1 MVARP
6 VASLPPPGE
15 LRFVEEMGLFVG
27 GCAANTGAGLARL
40 GVPVAVLGKV
50 GDDALGEFL
59 LRALQR
65 EGVRTDGVV
74 VDAQVQTSATVA
86 LVAAA
91 GERAFLHA
99 VGGNGALRAEEVDLR
114 ASGDARILHIGGTG
128 LMPSLDGKPL
138 ASVCAQARA
147 RGLTVT
153 LDTAWDPSGQWRRVL
168 EVLPHVDY
176 FLPSLEEAQH
186 IFGLSEPEAI
196 AAAARRF
203 GPQAVVIKL
212 ASEGCYVLAPG
223 AAHGVHIPPLS
234 VVAVDTTGAGDAFC
248 AGFLGALARGWDTLA
263 AARMGTVTGALS
275 VTRLGAI
282 AGVPSWEEAC
292 RALPSLR
299 EA

>member
-15 LRFVEEMGLFVG
+15 LRFVEEMGLCVG
-27 GCAANTGAGLARL
+27 GCAANTSAGLARL

-74 VDAQVQTSATVA
+74 VDPRVQTSATVA

-99 VGGNGALRAEEVDLR
+99 VGGNGALRAEEVDLHATGN
-114 ASGDARILHIGGTG
+114 ASILHIGGTG
-128 LMPSLDGKPL
+128 LMPSLDGVPL
-138 ASVCAQARA
+138 AAVCAQAKA
-147 RGLTVT
+147 LGLTVT
-153 LDTAWDPSGQWRRVL
+153 LDTAWDPSGQWQRVL

-186 IFGLSEPEAI
+186 IFGLSEPAAI
-196 AAAARRF
+196 AAAARAL
-203 GPQAVVIKL
+203 GPRAVVIKL

-223 AAHGVHIPPLS
+223 QDRGVHIPPLP

-248 AGFLGALARGWDTLA
+248 AGFLAALARGWDTLR
-263 AARMGTVTGALS
+263 AARLGTVTGALS

-282 AGVPSWEEAC
+282 AGVPSWEEA
-292 RALPSLR
+292 RRTLPPTVGD
-299 EA
+299 